1 MGTNEKK
8 VILNDIDDML
18 KVPGMS
24 REYYVKLNT
33 IKRNVGFMAGR
44 YEDALDQLRAIQRMW
59 DDYSA

>member
-1 MGTNEKK
+1 MSTNEKK
-8 VILNDIDDML
+8 AILNDIDDML
-18 KVPGMS
+18 KVPGMN

-59 DDYSA
+59 DDYSS

>member
-1 MGTNEKK
+1 MSTNEKK
-8 VILNDIDDML
+8 AILNDIDDML

>member
-1 MGTNEKK
+1 VGTNEKK

>member
-1 MGTNEKK
+1 MSTNEKK
-8 VILNDIDDML
+8 AILNDIDDML

-44 YEDALDQLRAIQRMW
+44 YEDALDQLRAIQMMW
-59 DDYSA
+59 DDRSE